1 MYKSLA
7 KKLGISEIGC
17 YSLRHE
23 FATFLAQVEK
33 CDQETQK
40 QLMGWST
47 FMECYLH
54 TDDTHKRKAICKID
68 NQYVTKN
75 NLQDREEKENID
87 NSIKTKSNKENIIK
101 EDVLL
106 QRNNIIKF
114 PIDKVMNQ

>member
-7 KKLGISEIGC
+7 RKLGITEMGC

-47 FMECYLH
+47 FIDSYLH
-54 TDDTHKRKAICKID
+54 TDDTYKRKALSKID
-68 NQYVTKN
+68 SQYAIKN
-75 NLQDREEKENID
+75 
-87 NSIKTKSNKENIIK
+87 STIKHTNII
-101 EDVLL
+101 
-106 QRNNIIKF
+106 QF
-114 PIDKVMNQ
+114 PFSKSVNQ